1 MRCPGEVQGPDL
13 GVRPRKMATHGG
25 APSYVI
31 REQAMTLGPD
41 ASAPHPFDLATALV
55 LGPDNV
61 WRGATNDAYWNM
73 IGPFGGLVAALLF
86 RSVFDHPDRQG
97 LPVALTV
104 NFCAALK
111 KGDFT
116 IRARPARTNRST
128 QHWTMELVQ
137 GDDGIFATGTAI
149 FGARPETFSHFPAAA
164 PLAPSFEGLERTAVQ
179 GSDWVGRYDL
189 RFAEGALQRAG
200 ARQDVGSARSLLWI
214 RDDPP
219 RLLDFVGLAALCDI
233 FFGRIIHVR
242 QRMVPFGT
250 ITMSAF
256 FHASE
261 ADLAGQGDAPLLGLA
276 DARVFERG
284 YHDQSA
290 ELWSTDGHLLATSHQ
305 AVYYRDPQARA

>member
-1 MRCPGEVQGPDL
+1 MTPGPDES
-13 GVRPRKMATHGG
+13 G
-25 APSYVI
+25 A
-31 REQAMTLGPD
+31 
-41 ASAPHPFDLATALV
+41 HPFDLATRLD
-55 LGPDNV
+55 LGPDDV
-61 WRGATNDAYWNM
+61 WRGTTSDAYWNM
-73 IGPFGGLVAALLF
+73 VGPFGGLVAALLF
-86 RSVFDHPDRQG
+86 RSAFDHPARQG

-128 QHWTMELVQ
+128 QHWTMELAQ
-137 GDDGIFATGTAI
+137 GDDGVFATGTAI

-164 PLAPSFEGLERTAVQ
+164 PRAAPFEGLERAAVH

-200 ARQDVGSARSLLWI
+200 TGDDAGSARSLLWI
-214 RDDPP
+214 REDPP
-219 RLLDFVGLAALCDI
+219 RPLDFVGLAAMCDI

-242 QRMVPFGT
+242 RRMVPFGT
-250 ITMSAF
+250 ITMTAF

-261 ADLAGQGDAPLLGLA
+261 ADLARQGDAPLLGLA
-276 DARVFERG
+276 DARIFERG

-290 ELWSTDGHLLATSHQ
+290 ELWSTDGRLLATSHQ
-305 AVYYRDPQARA
+305 AVYFRDPESVART